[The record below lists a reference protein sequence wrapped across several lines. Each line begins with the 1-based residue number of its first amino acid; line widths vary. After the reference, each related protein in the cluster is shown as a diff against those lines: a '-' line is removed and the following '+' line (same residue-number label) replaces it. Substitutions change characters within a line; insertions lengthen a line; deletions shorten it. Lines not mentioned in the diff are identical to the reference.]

1 MVAFSSSD
9 SSRRYRYPYRI
20 FIIYICDRLLIC
32 IFNFGIAL
40 EVVVRHGDRIN
51 INLLRAELLLQPVR
65 EKNSFITCR
74 KNGREMSISS
84 ECVCESAIVCE
95 CLIISCEIL
104 IAHSQN
110 CGCSS

>member
-1 MVAFSSSD
+1 MMVAFSSSD

-32 IFNFGIAL
+32 IFGIAL
-40 EVVVRHGDRIN
+40 EVAVRHGDRIN

-74 KNGREMSISS
+74 KNGREMSTSS
-84 ECVCESAIVCE
+84 ECVSESAIVCE

-110 CGCSS
+110 CGCST